1 MSETRETIVK
11 LLARVEKLEAGWEA
25 KDAELKTKDAIIESL
40 LHRLYGSKSEKLD
53 ADQLLLA
60 FLQEEAPKKPEATG
74 SEEDGP
80 AAGAPKKKKK
90 PRTQKLRNSLQG
102 LPTHTTE
109 ILPDEVLADPG
120 SYRRIGELRSERLE
134 ISPAAFTLHITVRPT
149 FVRKDGPEAAPT
161 TAALPTPL
169 LENSVLTPS
178 LGAHLLTEKF
188 CYHQPF
194 ARQEW
199 KLRATHGIEISRN
212 VMCGWHDHLAGLLQ
226 PIYDL
231 IATRMRESDY
241 LKVDETPIK
250 YLAPGTGKTATGQ
263 FWVFHHID
271 HGPLYD
277 WHTSRANTCLE
288 HILLGK
294 KNTNHVTDPRA
305 VFKGHL
311 QSDGLRAYRKFIE
324 SRPGNE
330 LIPVSCLAHIR
341 RKFHEARGDHPKI
354 ASWILY
360 QIRKI
365 YEIEGRLKER
375 KASHQLRQRTR
386 QRYTRRHYDHI
397 TKLIAHLKNR
407 WSITPASALGKALAY
422 ARAQWPHL
430 APCFEH
436 GQIEFDNNLTENAV
450 RPTKLGMKNWMFIGG
465 AETGQRS
472 AVVYTIIEQIR
483 RHGRDPSAYLEW
495 VFGKL
500 PGMTNQDDFAP
511 LLPSRWVTTQ
521 EAAEKAAKG
530 KVVQNVTPAVEL
542 AA

>member
-1 MSETRETIVK
+1 MTDEEATK
-11 LLARVEKLEAGWEA
+11 LLARVDNLEVRLAA
-25 KDAELKTKDAIIESL
+25 KEAELKTKDAIIESL
-40 LHRLYGSKSEKLD
+40 LHRLYGAKSEKLD

-60 FLQEEAPKKPEATG
+60 FLQEEAPKKPEAAG
-74 SEEDGP
+74 SEKQEP
-80 AAGAPKKKKK
+80 AAEDKKRKKK
-90 PRTQKLRNSLQG
+90 PRTQKLRKSLQG
-102 LPTHTTE
+102 LPTRTTE
-109 ILPDEVLADPG
+109 ILPDEVLADPE
-120 SYRRIGELRSERLE
+120 SYRRIGQLCSERLE
-134 ISPAAFTLHITVRPT
+134 ISPAAFTLHITIRPT
-149 FVRKDGPEAAPT
+149 FVRKDDPEAAPT

-169 LENSVLTPS
+169 LENSVLSPS

-250 YLAPGTGKTATGQ
+250 YLVPGTGKTATGQ

-294 KNTNHVTDPRA
+294 KAGRVTDRRA

-324 SRPGNE
+324 GRPGNE
-330 LIPVSCLAHIR
+330 IIPVSCLAHIR

-360 QIRKI
+360 QIGKI
-365 YEIEGRLKER
+365 YGIERQLRER
-375 KASHQLRQRTR
+375 KATHRLRKRAR

-430 APCFEH
+430 EPCFQH

-472 AVVYTIIEQIR
+472 AIVYTMIEQIR

-511 LLPSRWVTTQ
+511 LLPASWIKMQ
-521 EAAEKAAKG
+521 EAAGKTTSEAAAPEAA
-530 KVVQNVTPAVEL
+530 VTKL